1 MPTLNWI
8 GKDAVEKHHKEMPFR
23 LLELV
28 EELSCGETNSG
39 NLIMQGDN
47 LHALEALLP
56 RYAEKVKCI
65 YIDPPYNTGV
75 DDRDESGKR
84 SGWVYSDSVNSP
96 EIRAWF
102 GKVVGAESDDLSRH
116 DKWLCMMQQ
125 RLALLKNFLKDDGVI
140 FVSIDENEYGN
151 DSIYT
156 GLTHLKNHFFAVIGN
171 LKSTGEEFECAEYI
185 AHQMEG
191 VE

>member
-1 MPTLNWI
+1 
-8 GKDAVEKHHKEMPFR
+8 MPFR